1 MTKKWTAI
9 ATAIIVCLAIPGF
22 ADSDEPEMDP
32 LLKLLVEQGV
42 ITTDQARAVQ
52 TEYDRREAGTA
63 AEPAPAVAAAE
74 ASPAPQVADAAS
86 PAPAPAEAKP
96 VETVPA
102 GLKGLSIGTQ
112 VYLSYQNGNTP
123 SGEDFNLFRIKRGYI
138 DIRKTITPYFAARIT
153 PDVQQDAS
161 GDLNVRL
168 KYAYGQ
174 FSWNWDGLIQK
185 PHVEFGVAHMP
196 WLDFEEHINRF
207 RMQDTMFMERNGLF
221 NSADLGVYFGG
232 NFGRDMPDDFK
243 KNVQSHFAG
252 RWGSFGVGVYNGG
265 GYHGIEK
272 NTNKA
277 IEGRLTVRPLPDI
290 VPGLQISG
298 FGVWAKGNQANTPE
312 GTVPDMQV
320 LAGMISYES
329 RRLVLAAQ
337 YESGE
342 GNQSGT
348 AVGADGKALPHDG
361 FSVFTEIRLD
371 RQQRFSLLG
380 RYDRFTTDR
389 DNPDR
394 DVKERIIAGVAWQFF
409 KGNYWVLDYD
419 RLEHTIPGLETEDR
433 VQLTLQIKY

>member
-1 MTKKWTAI
+1 MTTKRTAL
-9 ATAIIVCLAIPGF
+9 ATALIVCLALPIF
-22 ADSDEPEMDP
+22 AQTDEPELDP
-32 LLKLLVEQGV
+32 LLALLVEQGV
-42 ITTDQARAVQ
+42 ITAEQAQAVQ
-52 TEYDRREAGTA
+52 AEYDRRETA
-63 AEPAPAVAAAE
+63 AAAPAPATAGAE
-74 ASPAPQVADAAS
+74 PAPQVAEAAAPT
-86 PAPAPAEAKP
+86 PAPTATKTI
-96 VETVPA
+96 ETVPA
-102 GLKGLSIGTQ
+102 GLKGLSIGTL

-153 PDVQQDAS
+153 PDVHQDAA

-174 FSWNWDGLIQK
+174 FNWEWGGLIQK

-221 NSADLGVYFGG
+221 NSADMGVYFGG

-265 GYHGIEK
+265 GYHAVEK

-277 IEGRLTVRPLPDI
+277 IEARITVRPLPDV
-290 VPGLQISG
+290 VPGLQVSA
-298 FGVWAKGNQANTPE
+298 FGIAAKGNDFDSPE
-312 GTVPDMQV
+312 SSIPDMQV

-337 YESGE
+337 YERGK

-348 AVGADGKALPHDG
+348 AVDADGRALPHDG

-371 RQQRFSLLG
+371 REQKFSLLG
-380 RYDRFTTDR
+380 RYDRFDTDR
-389 DNPDR
+389 DNPNG
-394 DVKERIIAGVAWQFF
+394 DVKKRIIAGVAWQFV
-409 KGNYWVLDYD
+409 KGNYWVLDWD
-419 RLEHTIPGLETEDR
+419 RLEHTIPGLENEDR
-433 VQLTLQIKY
+433 IQLTLQIKY